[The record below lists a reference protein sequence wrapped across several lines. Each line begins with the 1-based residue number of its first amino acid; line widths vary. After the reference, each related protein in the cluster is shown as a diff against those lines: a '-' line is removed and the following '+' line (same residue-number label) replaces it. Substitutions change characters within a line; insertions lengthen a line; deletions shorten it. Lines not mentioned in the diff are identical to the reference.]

1 MGPRGGRLVTHHRR
15 AYPAAASNFGGEK
28 RPQVYPHRPGRRLPS
43 GGTGVSGLEISDS
56 PYSLYCR
63 EEKFSETELP
73 ILGFL
78 GNSGT
83 QLAPDF
89 ARWHHSDGLLL
100 EVVENVRS

>member
-1 MGPRGGRLVTHHRR
+1 MGPHGGRLVAHHRR

-63 EEKFSETELP
+63 EEKFSETKKVRGHREVGKGPTKLLP
-73 ILGFL
+73 AIPC
-78 GNSGT
+78 S
-83 QLAPDF
+83 
-89 ARWHHSDGLLL
+89 LLTGWWSL
-100 EVVENVRS
+100 VRVRATG